1 MQKLILAILILSS
14 IIASAIDVPVTVTWN
29 ANTEPDIHHYT
40 VKYGTATGVYTKT
53 FPTVAKETQLTIQL
67 PIGTTA
73 FLVVTA
79 TNTLGLES
87 LPSNEVSA
95 PINPAPTAPTAFKV
109 LIK

>member
-1 MQKLILAILILSS
+1 MKKLVIALLALCVA
-14 IIASAIDVPVTVTWN
+14 ASAVDVPVTVTWN
-29 ANTEPDIHHYT
+29 QNPETDIHHYT

-95 PINPAPTAPTAFKV
+95 PINPAPAAPAAFKV